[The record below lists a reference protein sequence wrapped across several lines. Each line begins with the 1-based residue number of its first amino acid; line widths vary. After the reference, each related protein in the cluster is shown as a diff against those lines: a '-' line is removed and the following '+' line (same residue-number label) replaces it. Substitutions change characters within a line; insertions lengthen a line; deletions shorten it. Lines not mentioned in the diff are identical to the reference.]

1 MLEVL
6 RKVFIGID
14 LYWFTIFF
22 SLYFSIVGLFLSFLL
37 ITPTKYKNP
46 KLLKILCK
54 ITYFVF
60 IFLAAFILLYF
71 ALVASWLKTAIIAP
85 LFCVY
90 LISLWKLK
98 KTWNL
103 KESDKK
109 DDNLLLYSFIVM
121 FILGLMNTFVRDL

>member
-1 MLEVL
+1 
-6 RKVFIGID
+6 
-14 LYWFTIFF
+14 
-22 SLYFSIVGLFLSFLL
+22 LL